1 VREAVRTFPLPVRV
15 VADELGPDHLPP
27 EAESAALYVVSEGL
41 ANVLRHAD
49 ASTVTLR
56 ITAGPGPLTV
66 EVEDD
71 GVGGADPRGSGLRGL
86 RDRVE
91 AAGGCVAV
99 QSRPGCTVLRA
110 SF

>member
-1 VREAVRTFPLPVRV
+1 M
-15 VADELGPDHLPP
+15 
-27 EAESAALYVVSEGL
+27 ESAALFVVSEGL
-41 ANVLRHAD
+41 ANILRHAD

-56 ITAGPGPLTV
+56 ITAGAGPLTV

-91 AAGGCVAV
+91 AAGGHVAV
-99 QSRPGCTVLRA
+99 QSAPGRTVLKA